1 MAAQR
6 HLRLVPGSGDAL
18 PSPALQAP
26 EITASA
32 PRTKS
37 GRAILKFDRVGF
49 AYGSRKILDNVS
61 FEVEQG
67 EIVSLLGP
75 SGCGKTTI
83 LNLIA
88 GFLMPTSGFCLAGG
102 REIAGPGPDRG
113 VVFQSAALFDW
124 MTVAENIAFSQ
135 RCARKGRRE
144 REAIAKEMGA
154 LVGLGDRLDAYPYE
168 LSGGMRQRV
177 GLARVLAAKPTVM
190 LMDEPFS
197 ALDVQTREAL
207 QEELLRIQQHTGAT
221 IVFITHSID
230 EAIFLGHRVFLASS
244 LATGTFEEYAV
255 ALPQPR
261 DDPENRLHPEF
272 IRLREIIYRRMRN
285 RGPRASEAGAP

>member
-1 MAAQR
+1 
-6 HLRLVPGSGDAL
+6 V
-18 PSPALQAP
+18 
-26 EITASA
+26 ASTSSRKEHA
-32 PRTKS
+32 RP
-37 GRAILKFDRVGF
+37 ILKFDRVGF
-49 AYGSRKILDNVS
+49 SYGARGILDDVS
-61 FEVEQG
+61 FEVQPG

-88 GFLMPTSGFCLAGG
+88 GFLLPTSGVCLSAG

-124 MTVAENIAFSQ
+124 MTVAENIAFSL
-135 RCARKGRRE
+135 RCAGKSRRDRKSAAE
-144 REAIAKEMGA
+144 EMGS
-154 LVGLGDRLDAYPYE
+154 LVGLADRLNAYPYE

-197 ALDVQTREAL
+197 ALDVQTRETL
-207 QEELLRIQQHTGAT
+207 QEELLRIQRHTGAT

-230 EAIFLGHRVFLASS
+230 EAIFLGDRVFLATS
-244 LATGTFEEYAV
+244 LATGQFDEFAV
-255 ALPQPR
+255 QLPEPR
-261 DDPENRLHPEF
+261 DDAENRLHSEF
-272 IRLREIIYRRMRN
+272 IKLREVIYRRMRN
-285 RGPRASEAGAP
+285 TSGSAKPKAEAT